1 MGLKGRDIMSIKQW
15 NSSNSIGLDG
25 VALNL
30 GRSRGWVSTIWEG
43 GEGRQYPPL
52 KFSQGH
58 VPIKTISLFN
68 YDIISNFP
76 TD

>member
-15 NSSNSIGLDG
+15 NSSNSIGLGG

-43 GEGRQYPPL
+43 GEERQYPPL
-52 KFSQGH
+52 ILTGSRADQNNSS
-58 VPIKTISLFN
+58 PQL
-68 YDIISNFP
+68 
-76 TD
+76 